1 MRFALIATSIAAV
14 VAIPF
19 ALQASGST
27 MSREDF
33 LSAVRC
39 TALAD
44 ATVAGAPDGAKW
56 RLNAEA
62 RRQDAGTVAEARDEV
77 VQIARQAVSGGAA
90 ADAAMVGREALAA
103 CSGAQLADGARGQG
117 AV

>member
-19 ALQASGST
+19 ALQAGGAS
-27 MSREDF
+27 MSRENF

-44 ATVAGAPDGAKW
+44 ASEAGAPDGAKW
-56 RLNAEA
+56 RLNTEA
-62 RRQDAGTVAEARDEV
+62 RRQGADTIAAARSEVA
-77 VQIARQAVSGGAA
+77 QIARQAVKGESGE
-90 ADAAMVGREALAA
+90 DAAILGQDG
-103 CSGAQLADGARGQG
+103 CSDAQMADGARGQG